1 MTHDGDPDVIERI
14 AAMAKVWVQMGGG
27 EIIHVRQWHDLLAL
41 AIRRELDARP
51 NYAVLIDDVPQ
62 GAR

>member
-14 AAMAKVWVQMGGG
+14 AIMGKAWVAAGGG
-27 EIIHVRQWHDLLAL
+27 DIIYVRQWHDLLAL